1 VVLQSGLVDVELR
14 QLRSLVAVA
23 EERSFTAA
31 GRRLHLSQQSVSAL
45 VRRLER
51 NLGVTLFDRTTRRV
65 EPTAACEA
73 LLPSLRSG
81 LAILEGALAR
91 TRSGGAVERPL
102 RLAVT
107 PSVTFGALQD
117 LLEEIAVLG
126 GVEPEVR
133 ELWPD
138 ELPEALRDE
147 RIDVGLAVEV
157 APGGGLDVE
166 PWRRQRVDLLVAEG
180 HPFAQQPSVPVAQLR
195 STTLVIPEGTLHVG
209 WHATFAATLARAGVQ
224 PPVAEAP
231 RLAGPAPAA
240 VVRGTAVTVW
250 LSGMDDRYVP
260 SGLVR
265 VPLCEPETLVTTSMV
280 TPTSPTTAPPTSIGL
295 LRQAVDA
302 TREL

>member
-1 VVLQSGLVDVELR
+1 VDVELR

-51 NLGVTLFDRTTRRV
+51 NLGVPLFDRTTRRV

-73 LLPSLRSG
+73 LLPSLKSG

-91 TRSGGAVERPL
+91 TRAGGGSVERPL
-102 RLAVT
+102 RVALT
-107 PSVTFGALQD
+107 PSVMFGAVQE
-117 LLEEIAVLG
+117 LLEEIAGLG
-126 GVEPEVR
+126 GAEPEVR

-138 ELPEALRDE
+138 ELLEALRAE
-147 RIDVGLAVEV
+147 RFDVGLAVEV
-157 APGGGLDVE
+157 PPGDGLDVE

-180 HPFAQQPSVPVAQLR
+180 HPFAWQPSVAVAQLQ
-195 STTLVIPEGTLHVG
+195 STTLVIPERTLHIG
-209 WHATFAATLARAGVQ
+209 WHAAFAATLARVGVQ
-224 PPVAEAP
+224 PSTTEAP

-265 VPLCEPETLVTTSMV
+265 VPLCEPETVVTTSVV
-280 TPTSPTTAPPTSIGL
+280 TPTSPATRPPSSIGL
-295 LRQAVDA
+295 FRQAIEA
-302 TREL
+302 TRQL